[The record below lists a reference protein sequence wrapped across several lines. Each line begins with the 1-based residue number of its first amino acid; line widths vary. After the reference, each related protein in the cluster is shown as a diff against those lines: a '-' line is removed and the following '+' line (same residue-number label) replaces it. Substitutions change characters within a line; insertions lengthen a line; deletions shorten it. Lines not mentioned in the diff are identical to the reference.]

1 MKRTHVKG
9 MPDRWKCSNGRGRKE
24 RRTAHSPSMTA
35 EGSITH
41 PVSAMLQ
48 NCALAL
54 LLLLSSS
61 SPARAQN
68 LLFNGDLSKGSGNSP
83 EAWRTLAW
91 QNGSDFTTYAWR
103 HSPEAP
109 AELEISSTKPNDAY
123 WTQMVHLEPG
133 WYHFTASI
141 RAQGV
146 PEAAVGANLSIVED
160 GIISRQLQG
169 TTDWQTVGFYLK
181 VGRQGADVPLACRL
195 GGFANLNTGRA
206 FCRNLSVT
214 KVETSPE
221 NVGFIYD
228 LDEIRGIPRPS
239 EPSLR
244 LNANVVTV
252 LVIIGTLLAVGF
264 LGRSQLMTEARRIL
278 TGGLSPKPR
287 RTPREPARE
296 PADATAHR
304 LEPKPTTRAETRGE
318 TLQEQLVAREEDL
331 TTDHLQALVIIVAV
345 LSVTVLA
352 LRRLDGTPHAVNL
365 EAAFAGVRS
374 VVGTTAVAALQ
385 LWFFWAVA
393 TAIVAGLLL
402 QIDPALDL
410 IDTILG
416 GAGGVWVIGYFLG
429 QLLGPI
435 RLFRPFAIWILVA
448 AGMYQLWRR
457 PPRIRIAPMTM
468 GQKLALIALGLLSVG
483 MLPLQLGSPVAPYMD
498 VLSYPASV
506 QRILSFGV
514 YLPFDNDPYGCWGPR
529 TQTPALELFLAM
541 LAMGSHV
548 RLGVLAHSGTMIPMA
563 ALIIF
568 ATYRLG
574 VTLADD
580 IVGGMA
586 ALLLFFDTLF
596 RKTTGMRGTAVD
608 FALIALGLA
617 FLLDRKRSRTLMA
630 LGALILG
637 TSVASHAID
646 GGLAM
651 IIAGIGVVLWLA
663 DGESRQFLAGVQ
675 FLAGAVLFALP
686 ELSIGLGHALPYPVL
701 PLMQIAGIVAIVFA
715 MRRGNTV
722 EARRTVLTSWIG
734 RALSVVLFAG
744 IMYTHATGRDSVF
757 EQVMGQFPLLIVFA
771 LGGLAIWAAWDD
783 AFDFPNGVSIVAT
796 ALLIGIASQF
806 LKYLAGMSGSQ
817 AFGSGVADI
826 GFKVEEYWCPYF
838 LVLAA
843 TIPFALAYHS
853 RERTRLVVV
862 LALLTLL
869 IYPWYPRFNV
879 DDNYTEHSIADEWG
893 ISLGTAA
900 NGFWILTHDS
910 RWTMGPADFALV
922 DYLRA
927 EQARGHISTA
937 THILHLA
944 HDATVMGDFNRFSVF
959 TGINDDP
966 ILQYIPAT
974 DVGWFA
980 TSRVRPISELPKAL
994 AENPAYILEQVDPPS
1009 WMKNPPEGYEKVF
1022 ERESLRLFRRKQS

>member
-1 MKRTHVKG
+1 
-9 MPDRWKCSNGRGRKE
+9 MPDRERECNGCGRTE
-24 RRTAHSPSMTA
+24 RRTKYSPIVTA
-35 EGSITH
+35 KGSIAH
-41 PVSAMLQ
+41 PVPAMPRI
-48 NCALAL
+48 CALAL
-54 LLLLSSS
+54 LLLLLSSG
-61 SPARAQN
+61 PARADN
-68 LLFNGDLSKGSGNSP
+68 LLVNGDLSKGSGNSP

-91 QNGSDFTTYAWR
+91 QKGPDFTTYAWH
-103 HSPEAP
+103 HSPAVP

-123 WTQMVHLEPG
+123 WTQMVHLAPG

-146 PEAAVGANLSIVED
+146 SEAAAGANLGIVED
-160 GIISRQLQG
+160 GIISRQLHG

-181 VGRQGADVPLACRL
+181 VGGQEADVPLACRL
-195 GGFANLNTGRA
+195 GGFANLNTGKA

-214 KVETSPE
+214 KVEAPPE
-221 NVGFIYD
+221 NAGFIYY
-228 LDEIRGIPRPS
+228 LDEIRGVTRPS
-239 EPSLR
+239 EPLLSPS
-244 LNANVVTV
+244 ANIVTV
-252 LVIIGTLLAVGF
+252 LAIIGTLLALGF
-264 LGRSQLMTEARRIL
+264 SGRRQLITEARRMFG
-278 TGGLSPKPR
+278 GGLSPKPR
-287 RTPREPARE
+287 RTPPAPARE
-296 PADATAHR
+296 RGDEPAHWP
-304 LEPKPTTRAETRGE
+304 EPEATTRAEMRGE
-318 TLQEQLVAREEDL
+318 ALQESQESLVARGEDL
-331 TTDHLQALVIIVAV
+331 STDHLRALVIVVAV

-352 LRRLDGTPHAVNL
+352 LRRLDGTSHAVNFA
-365 EAAFAGVRS
+365 AAFAGVRS

-393 TAIVAGLLL
+393 AAILAGLIL
-402 QIDPALDL
+402 QIDSELDL
-410 IDTILG
+410 TDAILG
-416 GAGGVWVIGYFLG
+416 GVSGVWAIGYFLG

-435 RLFRPFAIWILVA
+435 GLFRPLTIWILVA

-483 MLPLQLGSPVAPYMD
+483 MLPLQLGSPLAPYMD

-514 YLPFDNDPYGCWGPR
+514 YMPFDNDPYGCWGPR
-529 TQTPALELFLAM
+529 AQTPALELFLAV

-548 RLGVLAHSGTMIPMA
+548 KLGVLAHSGIMIPMA

-580 IVGGMA
+580 IAGGMA

-596 RKTTGMRGTAVD
+596 RKMTGMRGTAVD

-617 FLLDRKRSRTLMA
+617 FLLDRRRSRTLMA
-630 LGALILG
+630 LGAIILG
-637 TSVASHAID
+637 TSVASHAIN

-651 IIAGIGVVLWLA
+651 IIASVGVVLWLA
-663 DGESRQFLAGVQ
+663 DGESGRFMAGVE

-686 ELSIGLGHALPYPVL
+686 ELSIGLGRALPYPVL
-701 PLMQIAGIVAIVFA
+701 PLMQIAGIAAVVFA
-715 MRRGNTV
+715 MRQGGTV
-722 EARRTVLTSWIG
+722 EARRTRLTSWIA
-734 RALSVVLFAG
+734 RALIVVLFAG
-744 IMYTHATGRDSVF
+744 IIYTHATGRGSIF
-757 EQVMGQFPLLIVFA
+757 EQLMDQFPLLFIFA

-783 AFDFPNGVSIVAT
+783 AFDFPNGLAIVAT

-806 LKYLAGMSGSQ
+806 LKYFAGMGGSE

-838 LVLAA
+838 MVLAA
-843 TIPFALAYHS
+843 AIPFALAYHA

-879 DDNYTEHSIADEWG
+879 DDNFTEHSIADEWG

-937 THILHLA
+937 THILHIA
-944 HDATVMGDFNRFSVF
+944 RDATVMGDFNRFSVF

-966 ILQYIPAT
+966 ILHYIPAT
-974 DVGWFA
+974 DIGWFA
-980 TSRVRPISELPKAL
+980 TSRVRRISQIDAAI
-994 AENPAYILEQVDPPS
+994 AERPPYILEQLNAPS
-1009 WMKNPPEGYEKVF
+1009 VIGNPPDGYEQVF
-1022 ERESLRLFRRKQS
+1022 HGETMRLFRRKM